1 MDYNRIYAYTTVL
14 EEDKEW
20 VGERKGKG
28 LIKVGQTLQDTEERV
43 RQQLQGSP
51 TILKRKQYKI
61 LFDEEALDINGK
73 YFKDADVF
81 KYLKLLGAYRI
92 PKTEWF
98 ECTLEEVKEAFKKAY
113 LKIPCRTLKSYKEK
127 NVIENRGGSYNK
139 KEAERERAFIKNAD
153 RIVNI
158 MKIYP
163 EATSLVKIANKF
175 VEYYKIK
182 QYAPSTVSILIGDVV
197 KRLEKEEFIKNEGDM
212 RHPNLKLTK
221 SDFKDFSFIDEKKP
235 KLNIPTLRSIMINSK
250 EGITLEELKETYEI
264 EGSCIRQYLSENYI
278 KLKERNSYNRE
289 INRYIHEKF
298 YKEKE
303 VENTGKL
310 NTKITYSPIDVV
322 NVKKALKGKQ
332 SKRNKSTHY
341 IDATM
346 IASQA
351 NVTLEKLEIIIQEK
365 FPKLMT
371 FKNRKDELKIVY
383 KSHYKYEKVPKEQR
397 KGYLSLLKD
406 IETLKNLLEQHKK
419 GLRTFEIEEKLS
431 WNRPKM
437 YRCLRSKEAS
447 EVFTKFNEFV
457 FLSKYYKNELKH
469 FPIRVQLQAMKYNI
483 THELVLNI
491 IKENPNCG
499 SSDIER
505 ALLKYCNYNIEST
518 MFHSLVSCFKKDLE
532 KKGLIVYTSIVG
544 RVHIKDKEHFKSVR
558 RRIKLKEPELIE
570 FIKNKKYGATTGEVH
585 AFIGNVI
592 SQASLYS
599 TLNKLSEIVKVRVI
613 SENNKCGAPYEL
625 RWFMKDNVC
634 LKENEDLYDCL

>member
-14 EEDKEW
+14 EENKEW

-28 LIKVGQTLQDTEERV
+28 LIKIGQTSLNTEDRV

-51 TILKRKQYKI
+51 TILKEKQYKI
-61 LFDEEALDINGK
+61 LFDEEALDINNN
-73 YFKDADVF
+73 YFKDTDVF
-81 KYLKLLGAYRI
+81 KYLKLLGVHRI

-98 ECTLEEVKEAFKKAY
+98 ECTLEEVKEAFLKAY

-127 NVIENRGGSYNK
+127 NIIENRGGSYNK

-153 RIVNI
+153 RIINI

-182 QYAPSTVSILIGDVV
+182 QYAPSSVSMLIGDIV
-197 KRLEKEEFIKNEGDM
+197 KRLEKEGFVKNEGDM

-221 SDFKDFSFIDEKKP
+221 SDFKNFTFMNEKKP
-235 KLNIPTLRSIMINSK
+235 KLDIPTLRSIMINSK
-250 EGITLEELKETYEI
+250 KGITLEELKETYEV

-298 YKEKE
+298 CKEKE
-303 VENTGKL
+303 VKSTGEL
-310 NTKITYSPIDVV
+310 NTRITYSPIDVA
-322 NVKKALKGKQ
+322 NVKKALKGKH
-332 SKRNKSTHY
+332 SKKNK
-341 IDATM
+341 DARYLNAIM

-351 NVTLEKLEIIIQEK
+351 SITLEKLKIIIQEN
-365 FPKLMT
+365 FPKLMI
-371 FKNRKDELKIVY
+371 FKNRKDELIIIY
-383 KSHYKYEKVPKEQR
+383 KSYYYEKVPKEQR
-397 KGYLSLLKD
+397 KGYISLLKD
-406 IETLKNLLEQHKK
+406 IETLKNLLEQHKE
-419 GLRTFEIEEKLS
+419 GLRTFEIEEKLG

-437 YRCLRSKEAS
+437 YRCLRSKEAL

-469 FPIRVQLQAMKYNI
+469 FPIKVQLQAMKYNI

-491 IKENPNCG
+491 IKENPNCN
-499 SSDIER
+499 STDIQK

-518 MFHSLVSCFKKDLE
+518 MFHSLTSCFKKDLE
-532 KKGLIVYTSIVG
+532 KKGFIVYTNKLG
-544 RVHIKDKEHFKSVR
+544 GVHVKDEEHSKSVQG
-558 RRIKLKEPELIE
+558 RIKLEKSELIE
-570 FIKNKKYGATTGEVH
+570 FIKSKKYGATTGEVH
-585 AFIGNVI
+585 TFIGDVI

-599 TLNKLSEIVKVRVI
+599 TLNKLSEIIKVRVI
-613 SENNKCGAPYEL
+613 SENNECGVPYKL
-625 RWFMKDNVC
+625 RWFVKGNVH
-634 LKENEDLYDCL
+634 LRESEDLYDCL